1 MPEARSRFG
10 MVKDA
15 VWGRLEKGLADKLSD
30 PNLLKES
37 RIELNINDWTITL
50 DAYTFNGKESSRIR
64 APFVN
69 NDSFKFKIFRKGF
82 FTSLMKLIGM
92 QDIEVGHPEF
102 DREFIIQGN
111 NPGKVI
117 QLFSSD
123 KLRQFL
129 LEQPSI
135 FIQIKEDEGWFSEKF
150 PKGIDELYLEIK
162 GNITDIEQLQNLF
175 AIFAN
180 TLDGACVLDSAY
192 QS

>member
-69 NDSFKFKIFRKGF
+69 NDGF
-82 FTSLMKLIGM
+82 
-92 QDIEVGHPEF
+92 
-102 DREFIIQGN
+102 
-111 NPGKVI
+111 
-117 QLFSSD
+117 
-123 KLRQFL
+123 
-129 LEQPSI
+129 
-135 FIQIKEDEGWFSEKF
+135 
-150 PKGIDELYLEIK
+150 
-162 GNITDIEQLQNLF
+162 
-175 AIFAN
+175 
-180 TLDGACVLDSAY
+180 
-192 QS
+192 

>member
-69 NDSFKFKIFRKGF
+69 NDGFKFKIFRKGF
-82 FTSLMKLIGM
+82 FTSLMKIIGM

-102 DREFIIQGN
+102 DSEFIIQGN
-111 NPGKVI
+111 NPDKVI

-129 LEQPSI
+129 LKQPSI

-162 GNITDIEQLQNLF
+162 GNITNIEQLQALF

-180 TLDGACVLDSAY
+180 TLDGACTLDSAS
-192 QS
+192 QG